1 MEHILVGVD
10 GSPESK
16 AALEWAIGQAEAKS
30 TKLRVV
36 MVVEDTTSDVW
47 IAHGP
52 LAKRLKTAHQHL
64 DHLVKGYRD
73 GHPKIVVEHEVREG
87 RPAEVLLDESKRA
100 DLLVVGGRGRGALA
114 GALLGSVSL
123 HCVAQSSCPVV
134 VVRCPVTEKPV
145 R

>member
-30 TKLRVV
+30 AKIRVV
-36 MVVEDTTSDVW
+36 MAVEDTTSDVW
-47 IAHGP
+47 ISHGP
-52 LAKRLKTAHQHL
+52 LASRLKTAHQHL
-64 DHLVKGYRD
+64 DHLVKGYRE
-73 GHPKIVVEHEVREG
+73 GHPKIGVEHEVREG
-87 RPAEVLLDESKRA
+87 RPAEVLLDEAKHA
-100 DLLVVGGRGRGALA
+100 DLLVVGGRGRGAIA

-123 HCVAQSSCPVV
+123 HCVAQSPCPVV
-134 VVRCPVTEKPV
+134 VVRCPLHPKRV

>member
-1 MEHILVGVD
+1 MEQILVGVD

-30 TKLRVV
+30 AKLRVV

-47 IAHGP
+47 ISHGP
-52 LAKRLKTAHQHL
+52 LGNRLKTAHQHL
-64 DHLVKGYRD
+64 DHLVKGYRA
-73 GHPKIVVEHEVREG
+73 GHPNIDVEHEVRAG
-87 RPAEVLLDESKRA
+87 RPAEVLLDEAKRA
-100 DLLVVGGRGRGALA
+100 DLLVVGGRGRGAIA

-134 VVRCPVTEKPV
+134 VVRCPLHPKAV